1 MSESKIK
8 NDAIDTTNTDI
19 SNILNLNTENSNIVS
34 IDKNIRAENIKKL
47 HYILKEI
54 NYIRKQVRSNGG
66 KIIFALKN
74 EDSRKAIIQTMV
86 NIYES
91 IKKIQKTNDIDIL
104 SLFHKYELKA
114 LDTVRNITSHDSE
127 KLNLGRLRN
136 IINTKLVNVEKKI
149 EVYLNSLQEN
159 KIEKNDIK
167 IKKRDKIKISFIK
180 FYFIIVIPLIFISSV
195 IFINLNFD
203 IKGATFFISLVISA
217 CFVLLV
223 FLFTLIIFLFLKLF
237 GMVDINDEII
247 AFNNTNESNF
257 KRFDDD
263 FTDFSHM
270 EYSSDD
276 NFSSSS
282 SLATSL
288 NSFDSGVIGSDS
300 YAGTSH

>member
-1 MSESKIK
+1 M
-8 NDAIDTTNTDI
+8 
-19 SNILNLNTENSNIVS
+19 
-34 IDKNIRAENIKKL
+34 
-47 HYILKEI
+47 
-54 NYIRKQVRSNGG
+54 
-66 KIIFALKN
+66 
-74 EDSRKAIIQTMV
+74 
-86 NIYES
+86 
-91 IKKIQKTNDIDIL
+91 
-104 SLFHKYELKA
+104 
-114 LDTVRNITSHDSE
+114 
-127 KLNLGRLRN
+127 
-136 IINTKLVNVEKKI
+136 
-149 EVYLNSLQEN
+149 
-159 KIEKNDIK
+159 
-167 IKKRDKIKISFIK
+167 
-180 FYFIIVIPLIFISSV
+180 